1 MAHFAELDNNNIVT
15 RVIVISNSELVDEN
29 GDEQESLGINFITNT
44 LGFSGTWKQTS
55 YNTFGNQHLEGGTPL
70 RGNFAGIDFSFDSTN
85 NVFIAP
91 EPNIPGKTYTLNNS
105 TWLWEMD

>member
-1 MAHFAELDNNNIVT
+1 MAHFAELDENNYVT

-44 LGFSGTWKQTS
+44 LGLSGTWKQTS
-55 YNTFGNQHLEGGTPL
+55 YNTFGNQHSDGGTPL
-70 RGNFAGIDFSFDSTN
+70 RGNFAGVGFFYD
-85 NVFIAP
+85 NVNDVFHQSK
-91 EPNIPGKTYTLNNS
+91 PGDNYSLNTT